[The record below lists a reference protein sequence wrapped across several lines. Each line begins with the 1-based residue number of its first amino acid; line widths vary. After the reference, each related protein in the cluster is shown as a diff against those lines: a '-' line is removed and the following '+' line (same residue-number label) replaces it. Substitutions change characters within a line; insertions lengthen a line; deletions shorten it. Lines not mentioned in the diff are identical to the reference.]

1 MRIETN
7 KNGIINKG
15 TYFNLNRGLCE
26 DLSALHN
33 HCIIIQAS
41 NKLVMKMRHPQ
52 PILVEKVEKHD
63 LISKYHQVHKGK
75 LVVSCHK
82 YHLFHPIVLTLSY

>member
-52 PILVEKVEKHD
+52 PILVEKHD
-63 LISKYHQVHKGK
+63 LISKYHQVHKGNW
-75 LVVSCHK
+75 LLAVTSII
-82 YHLFHPIVLTLSY
+82 YSIL